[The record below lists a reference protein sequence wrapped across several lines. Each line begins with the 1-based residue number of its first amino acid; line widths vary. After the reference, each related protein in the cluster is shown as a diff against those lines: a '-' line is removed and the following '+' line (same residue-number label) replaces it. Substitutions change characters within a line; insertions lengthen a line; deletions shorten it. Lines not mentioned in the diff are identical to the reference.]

1 MVRDTWTLIKAF
13 FNPIILWAG
22 LMLAGPADILL
33 FFNIT
38 ESPVLA
44 APPYLLKPGQVG
56 YTNFAFDISA
66 LIGLA
71 TPGPY
76 SDWAAA
82 RAARKNGG
90 VCEAEMRLHA
100 LWIYMIITI
109 LSVILGSV
117 AYQHQW
123 TWGHVIVW
131 GYGFSGLS
139 VTTVPTI
146 CIAYAIGCYKPISG
160 EIMVVATVCKNT
172 IGFSYSYWVFN
183 LTHESKDG

>member
-66 LIGLA
+66 LIGLV

-123 TWGHVIVW
+123 TWGHFVVW
-131 GYGFSGLS
+131 GVQIQWAQHY
-139 VTTVPTI
+139 
-146 CIAYAIGCYKPISG
+146 
-160 EIMVVATVCKNT
+160 
-172 IGFSYSYWVFN
+172 YSTDYLHYLRDRLLQAHLWRDHGRRDCVQKHHRF
-183 LTHESKDG
+183 LV